1 MRLHILE
8 LGCCDVDKGAV
19 LTPGSGDGLRV
30 RIPIVGYLIQTD
42 DGTNILVD
50 TGVQWKHITDP
61 LASIRGRPIEGKL
74 TPIMRPEDDVLSRLG
89 QLGLRVE
96 DVHILVSTH
105 FHFDHAG
112 NHAADFGRSR
122 ILVQRACYEHAIA
135 SNAPTRNLFDLP
147 HLYYEM
153 VDGDANVVPG
163 VRLLETSG
171 HVPGHQSVL
180 VRLPRTGPVILA
192 IDAIYTRET
201 LETEN
206 FKRYSDPPRA
216 LASARRLADL
226 ARQEGALLVYGHD
239 PAQWETL
246 RKSPDYYE

>member
-1 MRLHILE
+1 MRLYILE
-8 LGCCDVDKGAV
+8 LGRCDVDKGAV
-19 LTPGSGDGLRV
+19 LTPGAGDGLRV
-30 RIPIVGYLIQTD
+30 MIPIVGYLIRTD

-50 TGVQWKHITDP
+50 TGMHRKHIADP
-61 LASIRGRPIEGKL
+61 LATHRGHPFAEVLRI
-74 TPIMRPEDDVLSRLG
+74 IMRPEDDVAHRLG
-89 QLGLRVE
+89 ALGLRSE
-96 DVHILVSTH
+96 DIHTLVSTH

-112 NHAADFGRSR
+112 NHADFGRSR

-135 SNAPTRNLFDLP
+135 SNAATRNLFDLP
-147 HLYYEM
+147 HLHYEM
-153 VDGDANVVPG
+153 VDGDADVVPG

-201 LETEN
+201 RESEN
-206 FKRYSDPPRA
+206 FKRYADPPRA
-216 LASARRLADL
+216 LASARRLVEL
-226 ARQEGALLVYGHD
+226 ARQEGALLIYGHD

-246 RKSPDYYE
+246 RKSPQHYE

>member
-1 MRLHILE
+1 MRLYVLE

-19 LTPGSGDGLRV
+19 LTPGSGDGLRIM
-30 RIPIVGYLIQTD
+30 IPIVGYLIQTD
-42 DGTNILVD
+42 DGVNILVD
-50 TGVQWKHITDP
+50 TGMHRRHIADP
-61 LASIRGRPIEGKL
+61 LATHRGKPFAEVLKI
-74 TPIMRPEDDVLSRLG
+74 IMRPEDDVAHRLSE
-89 QLGLRVE
+89 LGLRPE
-96 DVHILVSTH
+96 DIQILVSTH

-112 NHAADFGRSR
+112 NHADFGRSR
-122 ILVQRACYEHAIA
+122 ILVQRECYEQAIA

-147 HLYYEM
+147 HLRYEM
-153 VDGDANVVPG
+153 VDGDADVAPE

-206 FKRYSDPPRA
+206 FANYADPPRA

-226 ARQEGALLVYGHD
+226 AADEGGLLVYGHD

-246 RKSPDYYE
+246 KKAPSFYE